1 MRSVFKGSEKIE
13 ILGYNLYHLISI
25 GKKEDVDFLIS
36 KIQEGKIVHYIV
48 TKYMKHMST
57 DFTSPN
63 SPYDINEW
71 EKVLE
76 PFSYLSRGHDVIRKM
91 GIMNE
96 DDGLLMLSFLI
107 TEILAESYYNK
118 K

>member
-1 MRSVFKGSEKIE
+1 MSSVFKGSERIE

-25 GKKEDVDFLIS
+25 GKKENVDFLIS
-36 KIQEGKIVHYIV
+36 KLGEGKIVQYI
-48 TKYMKHMST
+48 TDKYKEHLSN
-57 DFTSPN
+57 DFSSIN

-76 PFSYLSRGHDVIRKM
+76 PFSYLTRGHDVTRKM

-96 DDGLLMLSFLI
+96 DDGLLMLSFII
-107 TEILAESYYNK
+107 TEILADTSYK